1 MTELLCACILALW
14 SDRSPSGH
22 AAYCVINQRPQL
34 GMCCCIVGVTH
45 ASKAAMKKMQAN
57 AFQKLGSTIV
67 ALAEEEGIRGFYA
80 GILPNMLQVLPNAAL
95 SYFAYETFKRLL
107 EVPD

>member
-1 MTELLCACILALW
+1 
-14 SDRSPSGH
+14 
-22 AAYCVINQRPQL
+22 
-34 GMCCCIVGVTH
+34 MCCCIVGVAH
-45 ASKAAMKKMQAN
+45 ASKAAMKKIQAN

>member
-1 MTELLCACILALW
+1 M
-14 SDRSPSGH
+14 RSCHKSAG
-22 AAYCVINQRPQL
+22 
-34 GMCCCIVGVTH
+34 
-45 ASKAAMKKMQAN
+45 MQAASRSAQQQVKTN
-57 AFQKLGSTIV
+57 AFKTLSATIR
-67 ALAEEEGIRGFYA
+67 ALAAEEGIKGFYS